1 MKQHLHVTAELLVI
15 TGLVTQVNIVKM
27 LNLIIVI
34 KMVTMMDIN
43 NMRMDKCFVR
53 MVVPVKIQ
61 IIHILDV
68 IVLVHTCKFCLFV
81 IQAFDRMKQVSLTF
95 LFLLY

>member
-1 MKQHLHVTAELLVI
+1 MKQRLHVIAELLVI

-27 LNLIIVI
+27 LNRITVI
-34 KMVTMMDIN
+34 KIVTMMDIN

-53 MVVPVKIQ
+53 MVVHAKIQ

-68 IVLVHTCKFCLFV
+68 IVLVHTCTFILFV
-81 IQAFDRMKQVSLTF
+81 IRA
-95 LFLLY
+95 

>member
-1 MKQHLHVTAELLVI
+1 MKQRLHVIAELLVI

-27 LNLIIVI
+27 LNRITVI
-34 KMVTMMDIN
+34 KIVTMMDIN

-53 MVVPVKIQ
+53 MVVHAKIQ

-68 IVLVHTCKFCLFV
+68 IVLVHTCTFILFV
-81 IQAFDRMKQVSLTF
+81 IRT
-95 LFLLY
+95 

>member
-1 MKQHLHVTAELLVI
+1 MKQRLHVIAELLVI

-27 LNLIIVI
+27 LNRITVI
-34 KMVTMMDIN
+34 KMMIMMDIN

-53 MVVPVKIQ
+53 MVVHAKIQ

-68 IVLVHTCKFCLFV
+68 IVLVHTCTFILFV
-81 IQAFDRMKQVSLTF
+81 IRASGI
-95 LFLLY
+95 

>member
-1 MKQHLHVTAELLVI
+1 MKQHLHVIAELLVI

-27 LNLIIVI
+27 LNRIIVI
-34 KMVTMMDIN
+34 KMVTMMVIN

-53 MVVPVKIQ
+53 MVVHVKIQ

-68 IVLVHTCKFCLFV
+68 IVLVHTCKFILFV
-81 IQAFDRMKQVSLTF
+81 IRAYDI
-95 LFLLY
+95 